1 MSQQFFNS
9 RQNSGNIRNGRN
21 AGGAN
26 GAAGNRGNARG
37 NKRPA
42 FDFNAYLDSEASDW
56 LLSTPRKI
64 QVTYSCGKCAEENF
78 EQRLEVTDNGDGTWT
93 QHTLFCSKECMIFN
107 KNQAYFAYQF
117 FRGASFYEPMLE
129 ERFEGQKVFGKD
141 NVSNNSTQHS
151 SLFYFVVVKVVA
163 DDNEKVK
170 SRVSLCS
177 QINSLIIIEA
187 GKRGST

>member
-9 RQNSGNIRNGRN
+9 GNRQNAGNIRNGRN
-21 AGGAN
+21 AGGT
-26 GAAGNRGNARG
+26 AGNRGNVRG

-64 QVTYSCGKCAEENF
+64 QVTYSCAKCAAENF

-93 QHTLFCSKECMIFN
+93 QHTLFCSKDCMIFN

-117 FRGASFYEPMLE
+117 FRGASLYEPMLE
-129 ERFEGQKVFGKD
+129 ERFEGQKVIGKD
-141 NVSNNSTQHS
+141 NVSNNITQYLS
-151 SLFYFVVVKVVA
+151 FLYVQVAEDIEKVV
-163 DDNEKVK
+163 
-170 SRVSLCS
+170 SRVS
-177 QINSLIIIEA
+177 
-187 GKRGST
+187 T